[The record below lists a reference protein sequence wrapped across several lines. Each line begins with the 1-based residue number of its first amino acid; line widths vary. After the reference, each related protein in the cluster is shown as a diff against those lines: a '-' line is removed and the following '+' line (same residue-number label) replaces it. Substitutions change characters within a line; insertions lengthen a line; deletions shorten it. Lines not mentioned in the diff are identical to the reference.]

1 MTEPTLAN
9 LVKLSPR
16 VEFVRRD
23 NTLILMRPDI
33 GATVRVSKGAEA
45 LIPEI
50 EEGTDYESLVRQLKQ
65 VHPTAINIRPTLDK
79 FLSQLSRNN
88 LLLGAQSDVKSKGPP
103 RFTLFYPD
111 RAAAAIAKLIQ
122 RFPALLSWC
131 LLASIIGSA
140 IVGLITFFTQSDLLH
155 PSKVAEEFNLFGFLA
170 FVLIVVPIHEA
181 AHALA
186 CRLAGAKVGEAGIIM
201 HGWLVPGPY
210 IETTQ
215 AYSISNKYKRFWIP
229 AAGPIVNLCS
239 AGVAAWVMILIP
251 GLGAAEMG
259 AWSYLLV
266 LSMLFVY
273 FDTSLLTA
281 SDGSHMLESLLEDEL
296 ARKSALSANP
306 SSISSTYTTRIYRLA
321 CLAHIILGIVAMW
334 YWWVL

>member
-1 MTEPTLAN
+1 MPEPTQEN

-16 VEFVRRD
+16 VELVRRD

-50 EEGTDYESLVRQLKQ
+50 EEGTDYESLVTQLKKG
-65 VHPTAINIRPTLDK
+65 HPTAINIRPTLDK

-88 LLLGAQSDVKSKGPP
+88 LLIGDQAEVKSKGVP
-103 RFTLFYPD
+103 RFVLFYPD
-111 RAAAAIAKLIQ
+111 RAAAATARVIQ
-122 RFPALLSWC
+122 RIPAMLSWC
-131 LLASIIGSA
+131 LLVSVISSA
-140 IVGLITFFTQSDLLH
+140 IVGLVIFFTQSDVLH
-155 PSKVAEEFNLFGFLA
+155 PSKVAEQFNLFGFLA
-170 FVLIVVPIHEA
+170 FALIVVPIHEA
-181 AHALA
+181 AHAIA

-201 HGWLVPGPY
+201 HGWIVPGPY

-215 AYSISNKYKRFWIP
+215 AYSINDKFKRFWIP

-239 AGVAAWVMILIP
+239 AGVAAWVMILTP
-251 GLGAAEMG
+251 GLSPAELA

-266 LSMLFVY
+266 LCMLFVY
-273 FDTSLLTA
+273 LDTSLFTA
-281 SDGSHMLESLLEDEL
+281 SDGSHMLEALLEDEL
-296 ARKSALSANP
+296 ARKSALSAKP
-306 SSISSTYTTRIYRLA
+306 SSMSSTHTTRIYRLA
-321 CLAHIILGIVAMW
+321 CLAHLILGIVAMW